1 MCTFPDCTARP
12 LVLIPFY
19 QLDLGNKRG
28 GVYRHLSRGRCDHK
42 YYCQFR
48 EVLIKK
54 KNLPFFLFLFSPQ
67 GKYPGKGGMI
77 APGMACQYAVQFI
90 PEYLGEYED
99 HILVESQGSEP
110 FVIPVQAKVS
120 LPVLTCQ

>member
-1 MCTFPDCTARP
+1 M
-12 LVLIPFY
+12 
-19 QLDLGNKRG
+19 G

-42 YYCQFR
+42 YYCQFG
-48 EVLIKK
+48 EVLI
-54 KNLPFFLFLFSPQ
+54 FFLIFCLFFYFPPQ

-77 APGMACQYAVQFI
+77 APGMACQYTVQFV
-90 PEYLGEYED
+90 PEYLGDYED
-99 HILVESQGSEP
+99 HILVESQVSET